1 VVSLA
6 TAVPLG
12 LMSQTGC
19 GCPEKEEG
27 TMSGDVLMRKAGDDA
42 PVPEFET
49 TAWVTPKPLEECT
62 VAIVT
67 SAALHRSGDQGF
79 EAGDTSYRLLPSD
92 ARDLVLGHWSP
103 NFDRTGIA
111 IDLNVV
117 YPIDRLDELSAD
129 GTIGAVAPR
138 HASFAGNQPDDVA
151 TIRMDSGPR
160 AAAELKADGVDV
172 VLLTPV

>member
-1 VVSLA
+1 
-6 TAVPLG
+6 
-12 LMSQTGC
+12 
-19 GCPEKEEG
+19 
-27 TMSGDVLMRKAGDDA
+27 MSGDVQMRELGDNL
-42 PVPEFET
+42 PVPEFDT
-49 TAWVTPKPLEECT
+49 TAWVTPKPLAECT

-67 SAALHRSGDQGF
+67 SAALHRTSDDRF
-79 EAGDTSYRLLPSD
+79 SAGETEYRLLPAD

-103 NFDRTGIA
+103 NFDRTGVA

-117 YPIDRLDELSAD
+117 YPIDRLEELAAS

-151 TIRMDSGPR
+151 TIRLDSGPR

-172 VLLTPV
+172 VILTPV

>member
-1 VVSLA
+1 
-6 TAVPLG
+6 
-12 LMSQTGC
+12 MTGD
-19 GCPEKEEG
+19 G
-27 TMSGDVLMRKAGDDA
+27 TMRKVGDNL

-49 TAWVTPKPLEECT
+49 TAWVDPKPLAEST

-67 SAALHRSGDQGF
+67 SAALHRSSDDGF
-79 EAGDTSYRLLPSD
+79 QPGDTEYRLLPAD

-103 NFDRTGIA
+103 NFDRSGIS

-117 YPIDRLDELSAD
+117 YPIDRLDELAAN

-151 TIRMDSGPR
+151 TIRLDSGPR
-160 AAAELKADGVDV
+160 AAAEMAADGVDV
-172 VLLTPV
+172 VVLTPV

>member
-1 VVSLA
+1 MA
-6 TAVPLG
+6 
-12 LMSQTGC
+12 
-19 GCPEKEEG
+19 
-27 TMSGDVLMRKAGDDA
+27 GDVMMRGVGDDL

-49 TAWVTPKPLEECT
+49 TAWVTPKPLAEST

-67 SAALHRSGDQGF
+67 SAALHRSSDEGF
-79 EAGDTSYRLLPSD
+79 QAGDTEYRLLSTD

-117 YPIDRLDELSAD
+117 YPVDRLNELAAN

-151 TIRMDSGPR
+151 TIRLDSGPR